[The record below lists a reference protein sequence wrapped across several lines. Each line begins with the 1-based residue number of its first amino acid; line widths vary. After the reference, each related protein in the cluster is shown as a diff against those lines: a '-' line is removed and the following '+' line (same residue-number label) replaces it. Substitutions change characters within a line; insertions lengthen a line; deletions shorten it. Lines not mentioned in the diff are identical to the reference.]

1 VTAPAAEAA
10 GASTAPVGTAV
21 PAVTTVPAVSVSDVT
36 ASDVTASDSVTVS
49 DSTGQDATAPA
60 PQRSRLLASP
70 GAFRPD
76 PRPAS
81 AARMVLA
88 QARLETRL
96 LLRNAEQ
103 VLLAIVIPALM
114 LIAFSAE
121 PLGTVTGTSRIDY
134 FAPGIIGAAVLS
146 TAFTSQAIA
155 TGFERRYGVLKRLG
169 ASPLPR
175 WGLMLGKS
183 LSILAVECVQL
194 ALLIVIALLMG
205 WSPHGSPLAVLL
217 LIALGT
223 ATFSG
228 LALLLAGSLRAEA
241 TLAVANFVF
250 LIFLA
255 IGGVVVPLDK
265 FGHGAQSAL
274 QYLPIGALTNG
285 LRDVLQ
291 HGAALPWG
299 PVGILAAW
307 AVVAIAAAAKTF
319 KWE

>member
-1 VTAPAAEAA
+1 VTAPTTDPPSPAPPPAAPAASAGGAA
-10 GASTAPVGTAV
+10 GTPSPRPPAPLSAPG
-21 PAVTTVPAVSVSDVT
+21 SFS
-36 ASDVTASDSVTVS
+36 
-49 DSTGQDATAPA
+49 PA
-60 PQRSRLLASP
+60 PQPASP
-70 GAFRPD
+70 V
-76 PRPAS
+76 
-81 AARMVLA
+81 RMILA

-103 VLLAIVIPALM
+103 VLLAIIIPALM

-175 WGLMLGKS
+175 WGLLVGKA
-183 LSILAVECVQL
+183 LSILAVECIQL
-194 ALLIVIALLMG
+194 ALLVAIALIMG
-205 WSPHGSPLAVLL
+205 WSPHGDPFAVLL
-217 LIALGT
+217 LLALGT
-223 ATFSG
+223 AAFSG
-228 LALLLAGSLRAEA
+228 LALLLAGALRAEA

-250 LIFLA
+250 LVFLA

-265 FGHGAQSAL
+265 FGHGAQQAL
-274 QYLPIGALTNG
+274 QFLPIGALTNG

-307 AVVAIAAAAKTF
+307 AVAAIAAAAKTF

>member
-1 VTAPAAEAA
+1 M
-10 GASTAPVGTAV
+10 
-21 PAVTTVPAVSVSDVT
+21 TVPAPPPAP
-36 ASDVTASDSVTVS
+36 ASAPASTPVPAP
-49 DSTGQDATAPA
+49 GATAASALAA
-60 PQRSRLLASP
+60 PRGAAP
-70 GAFRPD
+70 GAIPLAAPGSFRPD
-76 PRPAS
+76 PRPAPPT
-81 AARMVLA
+81 RMILA

-121 PLGTVTGTSRIDY
+121 PIGTITGSSRVDY

-175 WGLMLGKS
+175 WGLMVGKS

-194 ALLIVIALLMG
+194 VLLVVIALAMG
-205 WSPHGSPLAVLL
+205 WSPHGDPLAVVVLL
-217 LIALGT
+217 ALGT
-223 ATFSG
+223 VAFSA

-250 LIFLA
+250 LIFLGV
-255 IGGVVVPLDK
+255 GGVVVPLDK
-265 FGHGAQSAL
+265 FGHGAHSAL
-274 QYLPIGALTNG
+274 QFLPIGALTDG

-291 HGAALPWG
+291 HGSAPWG

-307 AVVAIAAAAKTF
+307 SVAAIAAAAKTF

>member
-1 VTAPAAEAA
+1 MI
-10 GASTAPVGTAV
+10 
-21 PAVTTVPAVSVSDVT
+21 
-36 ASDVTASDSVTVS
+36 
-49 DSTGQDATAPA
+49 
-60 PQRSRLLASP
+60 
-70 GAFRPD
+70 F
-76 PRPAS
+76 
-81 AARMVLA
+81 A
-88 QARLETRL
+88 QASLETRM

-103 VLLAIVIPALM
+103 VLLAIIIPALM

-121 PLGTVTGTSRIDY
+121 PLGTVTGTSRVDY
-134 FAPGIIGAAVLS
+134 FAPGILGAAVLS
-146 TAFTSQAIA
+146 TAFASQAIA

-169 ASPLPR
+169 ATPLPR
-175 WGLMLGKS
+175 WGLMVGKS
-183 LSILAVECVQL
+183 LSILAVECLQVV
-194 ALLIVIALLMG
+194 LLVTIALAMG
-205 WSPHGSPLAVLL
+205 WHPHGDPLAVLL

-250 LIFLA
+250 LVLLA
-255 IGGVVVPLDK
+255 VGGVVVPLDK

-274 QYLPIGALTNG
+274 QFLPIGALTNG

-291 HGAALPWG
+291 HGSAVPWG

-307 AVVAIAAAAKTF
+307 TVLAIAAAAKTF

>member
-1 VTAPAAEAA
+1 MTLPAADLAA
-10 GASTAPVGTAV
+10 E
-21 PAVTTVPAVSVSDVT
+21 PA
-36 ASDVTASDSVTVS
+36 
-49 DSTGQDATAPA
+49 TGLHT
-60 PQRSRLLASP
+60 P

-81 AARMVLA
+81 PTRMILA

-114 LIAFSAE
+114 LIAFAGE
-121 PLGTVTGTSRIDY
+121 PIETITGSSRIDY

-175 WGLMLGKS
+175 WGLMAGKT
-183 LSILAVECVQL
+183 LSILAVEFVQL
-194 ALLIVIALLMG
+194 ALLTGIALAMG
-205 WSPHGSPLAVLL
+205 WSPHGSPPAVLIL
-217 LIALGT
+217 LALGT

-250 LIFLA
+250 LVFLG

-274 QYLPIGALTNG
+274 QFLPIGALTNG

-291 HGAALPWG
+291 HGSAMPWS
-299 PVGILAAW
+299 PVAILAAW
-307 AVVAIAAAAKTF
+307 TAIAIAAAARTF

>member
-1 VTAPAAEAA
+1 VTAPAAEHT
-10 GASTAPVGTAV
+10 GPS
-21 PAVTTVPAVSVSDVT
+21 PA
-36 ASDVTASDSVTVS
+36 DS
-49 DSTGQDATAPA
+49 AAPA
-60 PQRSRLLASP
+60 PRRPRPLASP
-70 GAFRPD
+70 GSFHPD

-81 AARMVLA
+81 AARMILA

-103 VLLAIVIPALM
+103 ILLAIVIPALM

-121 PLGTVTGTSRIDY
+121 PLGTVTGSSRIDY

-175 WGLMLGKS
+175 WGLMVGKS

-194 ALLIVIALLMG
+194 VLLTVIAVLMG
-205 WSPHGSPLAVLL
+205 WSPHGSPLAVLIL
-217 LIALGT
+217 LLLGT
-223 ATFSG
+223 AAFSG

-265 FGHGAQSAL
+265 FGRGAQSAL

-299 PVGILAAW
+299 PVGVLAAW
-307 AVVAIAAAAKTF
+307 AVAAIAAAAKAF

>member
-1 VTAPAAEAA
+1 M
-10 GASTAPVGTAV
+10 
-21 PAVTTVPAVSVSDVT
+21 TVPAT
-36 ASDVTASDSVTVS
+36 P
-49 DSTGQDATAPA
+49 PA
-60 PQRSRLLASP
+60 PSPPTPVPASP
-70 GAFRPD
+70 TLVAAAPVPAPNAVVAPPLAARGSFRPD

-81 AARMVLA
+81 PARMILA

-114 LIAFSAE
+114 LVAFSAE
-121 PLGTVTGTSRIDY
+121 PIGTITGSSRIDY

-155 TGFERRYGVLKRLG
+155 TGFERRYGVFKRLG

-175 WGLMLGKS
+175 WGLMAGKS

-194 ALLIVIALLMG
+194 VLLIVIALAMG
-205 WSPHGSPLAVLL
+205 WSPHGDPFAVLVL
-217 LIALGT
+217 LTLGT
-223 ATFSG
+223 VTFSA

-250 LIFLA
+250 LVFLGV
-255 IGGVVVPLDK
+255 GGVVVPLDK
-265 FGHGAQSAL
+265 FGHGAHSAL
-274 QYLPIGALTNG
+274 QFLPIGALTDG

-291 HGAALPWG
+291 HGSALPWG

-307 AVVAIAAAAKTF
+307 SALAIAAAAKTF

>member
-1 VTAPAAEAA
+1 VTAPAESMPSSNAPTAATSA
-10 GASTAPVGTAV
+10 GAAAITAV
-21 PAVTTVPAVSVSDVT
+21 VTGLRQT
-36 ASDVTASDSVTVS
+36 
-49 DSTGQDATAPA
+49 
-60 PQRSRLLASP
+60 

-76 PRPAS
+76 PRPAAPS
-81 AARMVLA
+81 RMILA
-88 QARLETRL
+88 QARLETRM

-121 PLGTVTGTSRIDY
+121 PLGIVTGTSRVDY
-134 FAPGIIGAAVLS
+134 FAPGILGAAVLS
-146 TAFTSQAIA
+146 TAFASQAIA

-169 ASPLPR
+169 ATPLPR
-175 WGLMLGKS
+175 WGLMVGKS
-183 LSILAVECVQL
+183 LSILAVECLQVV
-194 ALLIVIALLMG
+194 LLVAIALVMG
-205 WSPHGSPLAVLL
+205 WHPHGDPFAVLL

-250 LIFLA
+250 LVLLA

-274 QYLPIGALTNG
+274 QFLPIGALTDG

-291 HGAALPWG
+291 HGSALPWG

-307 AVVAIAAAAKTF
+307 TVVAIAAAAKTF

>member
-1 VTAPAAEAA
+1 
-10 GASTAPVGTAV
+10 
-21 PAVTTVPAVSVSDVT
+21 
-36 ASDVTASDSVTVS
+36 
-49 DSTGQDATAPA
+49 
-60 PQRSRLLASP
+60 
-70 GAFRPD
+70 
-76 PRPAS
+76 
-81 AARMVLA
+81 MILA

-121 PLGTVTGTSRIDY
+121 PIGTVTGPSRIDY

-183 LSILAVECVQL
+183 LSILAVECVQM

-217 LIALGT
+217 LVVLGT

>member
-1 VTAPAAEAA
+1 MIV
-10 GASTAPVGTAV
+10 
-21 PAVTTVPAVSVSDVT
+21 
-36 ASDVTASDSVTVS
+36 
-49 DSTGQDATAPA
+49 
-60 PQRSRLLASP
+60 
-70 GAFRPD
+70 
-76 PRPAS
+76 
-81 AARMVLA
+81 A

-121 PLGTVTGTSRIDY
+121 PLGTVTGSSRIDY

-175 WGLMLGKS
+175 WGLMVGKS

-194 ALLIVIALLMG
+194 ALLIVISLAMG
-205 WSPHGSPLAVLL
+205 WSPHGSPLAVLVL
-217 LIALGT
+217 LALGT
-223 ATFSG
+223 AAFSG

-241 TLAVANFVF
+241 TLAVSNFVF
-250 LIFLA
+250 LVFLA
-255 IGGVVVPLDK
+255 VGGVVVPLEK
-265 FGHGAQSAL
+265 FGHGAQSFL
-274 QYLPIGALTNG
+274 RLLPIGALTDG
-285 LRDVLQ
+285 LRAVLQ
-291 HGAALPWG
+291 HGSAMPWG
-299 PVGILAAW
+299 PVGVLTGW
-307 AVVAIAAAAKTF
+307 AVVAIATAAKAF

>member
-1 VTAPAAEAA
+1 MTLPATQRAGRVPSPSAAP
-10 GASTAPVGTAV
+10 SAPRPDLRG
-21 PAVTTVPAVSVSDVT
+21 
-36 ASDVTASDSVTVS
+36 
-49 DSTGQDATAPA
+49 
-60 PQRSRLLASP
+60 P

-76 PRPAS
+76 PRPAPP
-81 AARMVLA
+81 ARMILA
-88 QARLETRL
+88 QTRLETRM

-121 PLGTVTGTSRIDY
+121 PIETISGSSRIDY

-175 WGLMLGKS
+175 WGLIAGKS
-183 LSILAVECVQL
+183 LSVIVVECVQIV
-194 ALLIVIALLMG
+194 LLTVIALAMG
-205 WSPHGSPLAVLL
+205 WSPHGSPLAVLIVL
-217 LIALGT
+217 ALGT
-223 ATFSG
+223 GTFSG

-250 LIFLA
+250 LLLIA
-255 IGGVVVPLDK
+255 VGGVVVPLDK

-274 QYLPIGALTNG
+274 QFLPIGALTNG

-291 HGAALPWG
+291 HGSAMPWG
-299 PVGILAAW
+299 PVGILAVWTA
-307 AVVAIAAAAKTF
+307 AAIGAAAKTF

>member
-1 VTAPAAEAA
+1 VTALEEAA
-10 GASTAPVGTAV
+10 
-21 PAVTTVPAVSVSDVT
+21 
-36 ASDVTASDSVTVS
+36 
-49 DSTGQDATAPA
+49 STGPL
-60 PQRSRLLASP
+60 RRP
-70 GAFRPD
+70 GSFAPD
-76 PRPAS
+76 PRPAP

-88 QARLETRL
+88 QARVETRL

-114 LIAFSAE
+114 LVAFSAE
-121 PLGTVTGTSRIDY
+121 PIGTITGTSRIDY

-183 LSILAVECVQL
+183 LSILAVECAQL
-194 ALLIVIALLMG
+194 ALLIAIALAMG
-205 WSPHGSPLAVLL
+205 WSPHGSPVAVLVL
-217 LIALGT
+217 LALGT
-223 ATFSG
+223 AAFSG

-241 TLAVANFVF
+241 TLAVSNFVF
-250 LIFLA
+250 LVFLGV
-255 IGGVVVPLDK
+255 GGVVVPLDK
-265 FGHGAQSAL
+265 FGRGAQMAL
-274 QYLPIGALTNG
+274 EYLPIGALTTG

-291 HGAALPWG
+291 HGAAMPWK

-307 AVVAIAAAAKTF
+307 AAAAIAAAAKMF
-319 KWE
+319 EWE